1 MRPFATRAAGA
12 FLCLCLSSSV
22 LVTAALADVPRQIS
36 YQGRLTDSAGQP
48 VSDGSYVMDF
58 AIYPSQSGGTPVWQ
72 ESGRVVGV
80 SGGLFTTVLGKEI
93 PLPDSGLPV
102 TAWLETKVNGF
113 PLSPRVRLVSVPFA
127 LRSLTAEQVLPDAA
141 VTSLNSLKG
150 DVTLAAGDNI
160 SITQSGNTITLAG
173 LNIPNP
179 LPVSQSGS
187 WNVGIT
193 GTPSVN
199 VANSPAVR
207 IDTSQN
213 TVRID
218 TSQNAVRI
226 DASQNTVK
234 TTTQSN
240 FIRLWASNVTVPGG
254 GGVIASPNIECDGYK
269 ELRFKLILLGAY
281 SQPDLI
287 RINIRY
293 QTANNAWGLLATGNF
308 ATPSVQ
314 PIPHANFQVPGYVAM
329 FFVPTIAPVVRVE
342 IVNNR
347 SSDIIVTPECS
358 VYMVN

>member
-36 YQGRLTDSAGQP
+36 YQGRLTDTAGQP

-72 ESGRVVGV
+72 ESRRVVGV

-207 IDTSQN
+207 ID
-213 TVRID
+213 
-218 TSQNAVRI
+218 
-226 DASQNTVK
+226 ASQNTVK

-269 ELRFKLILLGAY
+269 ELRFKLILIGAY

-329 FFVPTIAPVVRVE
+329 FFVPTIAPVMRVE

-347 SSDIIVTPECS
+347 SSDIIVTPESS

>member
-12 FLCLCLSSSV
+12 FLCLCLFSFAI
-22 LVTAALADVPRQIS
+22 VTTALSDVPRQIS
-36 YQGRLTDSAGQP
+36 YQGRLTDTAGQP
-48 VSDGSYVMDF
+48 VSDGSYMMDF

-72 ESGRVVGV
+72 ESGRVVSV
-80 SGGLFTTVLGKEI
+80 SGGLFTTLLGKEA

-193 GTPSVN
+193 GIPSVN

-240 FIRLWASNVTVPGG
+240 FIRFWSSNVTVPAGG
-254 GGVIASPNIECDGYK
+254 TLTSPNIECDGYK
-269 ELRFKLILLGAY
+269 ELRFKLVLLGAY

-329 FFVPTIAPVVRVE
+329 FFVPTIGPTIRVE

>member
-12 FLCLCLSSSV
+12 FLCLCLFSFAI
-22 LVTAALADVPRQIS
+22 VTTALADVPRQIS
-36 YQGRLTDSAGQP
+36 YQGRLTDESGQALP
-48 VSDGSYVMDF
+48 NGSYVMDF
-58 AIYPSQSGGTPVWQ
+58 AIYPSPTGGTPVW
-72 ESGRVVGV
+72 EETGRVVAV
-80 SGGLFTTVLGKEI
+80 SGGLFTTMLGKDQ
-93 PLPDSGLPV
+93 PLPSAGLPA
-102 TAWLETKVNGF
+102 TAWLETRVGGVT
-113 PLSPRVRLVSVPFA
+113 LTPRVLLVSAPFA

-179 LPVSQSGS
+179 LPVSQSGPWS
-187 WNVGIT
+187 VGIT
-193 GTPSVN
+193 GSPSVN

-218 TSQNAVRI
+218 TSQNTVRI

-240 FIRLWASNVTVPGG
+240 FIRLWSSSVTVPS
-254 GGVIASPNIECDGYK
+254 GGVLVSPNIACDGYK
-269 ELRFKLILLGAY
+269 ELRFKLTLIGVY
-281 SQPDLI
+281 SQPELI

-293 QTANNAWGLLATGNF
+293 LGSGSTWGLLATGNF
-308 ATPSVQ
+308 ATPTVQ
-314 PIPHANFQVPGYVAM
+314 PIPYANFQVPGYVAM
-329 FFVPTIAPVVRVE
+329 FFVPTIAPTMRVE

-358 VYMVN
+358 VYLVN